1 MVKQMK
7 PVFETTQLEHHF
19 SDPELLDLSKKNA
32 SAVHERNALEEQ
44 KKQIVNEFKAK
55 LDHQESLVNLTSQ
68 KISNGY
74 EYRDYKCLLLIF
86 RPKASEKDLYRE
98 HVDGE
103 PIGRPSKTLPMT
115 QSDFQTRMKGVEA

>member
-1 MVKQMK
+1 MKKQMK

-19 SDPELLDLSKKNA
+19 SDAELLDLSKKNA

-74 EYRDYKCLLLIF
+74 EYRDYKCLVIF
-86 RPKASEKDLYRE
+86 RPKASEKDLYQDYTE
-98 HVDGE
+98 EGE
-103 PIGRPSKTLPMT
+103 PIGSPVKTLPMS
-115 QSDFQTRMKGVEA
+115 QSDFQITMQEVGE